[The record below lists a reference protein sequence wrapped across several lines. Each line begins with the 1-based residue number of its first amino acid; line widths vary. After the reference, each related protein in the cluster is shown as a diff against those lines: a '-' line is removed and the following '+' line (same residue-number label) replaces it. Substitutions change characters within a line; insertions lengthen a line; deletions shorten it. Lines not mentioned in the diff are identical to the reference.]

1 MAPMLSPVEAIVS
14 SMNGTSTCSTVMAM
28 KGRGRP
34 ANDLAPV
41 HSHLL
46 IDVLFSFLLAIVSP
60 TVYLGMNFPVTRLMR
75 MPIASQHC
83 RVKVP
88 PRRWIGCLPPPLQ
101 LPRSTRIWSVS
112 QCLRP
117 CQWSTHTSHTLSH
130 RAVPCSCHHW
140 ASVSGRPQCNTL
152 VHTTLRWSS
161 PPRHRLITIHLLC
174 RCIMPCLRPLLNR
187 PYRIT
192 SLRARTIQALR
203 SPLCS
208 TITCR
213 LVIC

>member
-1 MAPMLSPVEAIVS
+1 
-14 SMNGTSTCSTVMAM
+14 MNGISTCSTVMAM

-41 HSHLL
+41 HSRLL
-46 IDVLFSFLLAIVSP
+46 IDLHFSFLFFPLVSP

-83 RVKVP
+83 RVKVR
-88 PRRWIGCLPPPLQ
+88 PRRWIGCLLPPLQ
-101 LPRSTRIWSVS
+101 LLPRSTRIWSVS

-117 CQWSTHTSHTLSH
+117 CQWSTHTIHTLCP
-130 RAVPCSCHHW
+130 RVVLCSFHHW
-140 ASVSGRPQCNTL
+140 VSVSGRPLQCNIL
-152 VHTTLRWSS
+152 GHTTLRWSS

-174 RCIMPCLRPLLNR
+174 RCTMPCLHPLLNR

-192 SLRARTIQALR
+192 SRRARTIQALR

-208 TITCR
+208 TITFR